1 MKKSLQKI
9 RFSPDFFEILPWTIK
24 PTYSKRAIS
33 HRDWLKDKMIIIF
46 ITGIVDVAIE
56 VVGILPIAVTKFSV
70 AR

>member
-1 MKKSLQKI
+1 
-9 RFSPDFFEILPWTIK
+9 
-24 PTYSKRAIS
+24 
-33 HRDWLKDKMIIIF
+33 MIIIF